1 MGKKSSLPLS
11 PLSGLQQTIHFL
23 ERHWKRLMCHHHVKG
38 LPRTNNMAETFNKQ
52 LMRRLKTIE
61 HFQHRTTAISYMKLL
76 VAYMR
81 LKPYT
86 DCRKGR
92 RHLNGKSRLQAAGV
106 KFAPHDWLKAC
117 VKI

>member
-61 HFQHRTTAISYMKLL
+61 HFQHRTTEANLTP
-76 VAYMR
+76 A
-81 LKPYT
+81 
-86 DCRKGR
+86 D
-92 RHLNGKSRLQAAGV
+92 
-106 KFAPHDWLKAC
+106 
-117 VKI
+117 